1 MAVNMEAVLKIKM
14 LAYFKEQLVKI
25 FAPKDLAS
33 TTKEG
38 LMSKADKAKLDGID
52 ANANRYEHPASHSA
66 DMITETTNKKW
77 LTPAQISSWDAAK
90 ATADD
95 TKNKFDTHVASI
107 VEVTDAEVKEL
118 LDAAGLTEIT
128 QQ

>member
-25 FAPKDLAS
+25 FAPKDLVT

-38 LMSKADKAKLDGID
+38 LMSKDDKAKLDAIEEG
-52 ANANRYEHPASHSA
+52 ATNYQHPATHSA

-77 LTPAQISSWDAAK
+77 LTPTQISTWDAAK

-95 TKNKFDTHVASI
+95 TKNRFDAHVASV

-118 LDAAGLTEIT
+118 LDAAGLTEI
-128 QQ
+128 Q

>member
-38 LMSKADKAKLDGID
+38 LMSKADKAKLDGIA
-52 ANANRYEHPASHSA
+52 ANANKYEHPSTHSA
-66 DMITETTNKKW
+66 DMITETANKKW
-77 LTPAQISSWDAAK
+77 LTPTQISTWDAAK

-95 TKNKFDTHVASI
+95 TKNKFEAHTASI
-107 VEVTDAEVKEL
+107 VEVTDAEVKSM
-118 LDAAGLTEIT
+118 LDNAGLTEIT
-128 QQ
+128 Q

>member
-1 MAVNMEAVLKIKM
+1 
-14 LAYFKEQLVKI
+14 
-25 FAPKDLAS
+25 
-33 TTKEG
+33 
-38 LMSKADKAKLDGID
+38 
-52 ANANRYEHPASHSA
+52 
-66 DMITETTNKKW
+66 MITETTDKKW
-77 LTPAQISSWDAAK
+77 LTPAQISSWNAAK

-118 LDAAGLTEIT
+118 LDAAGLTEIA